1 MTFKQ
6 ATNIHISNLTS
17 RGWAVSPA
25 LKVPHA
31 TSPDGSFRLYF
42 KPQAVYAAPGRAAIG
57 QARSLHVDSRTVD
70 TEDLVSEGRA
80 LATFLAS
87 AY

>member
-1 MTFKQ
+1 MTYKQ
-6 ATNIHISNLTS
+6 ATASHIAALAAL
-17 RGWAVSPA
+17 GWATSPA

-31 TSPDGSFRLYF
+31 TSPCGSVRLFF
-42 KPQAVYAAPGRAAIG
+42 KAQAVYAASGRAALG

>member
-57 QARSLHVDSRTVD
+57 QARSLHVDPRKVPTSALIR
-70 TEDLVSEGRA
+70 EGRD
-80 LATFLAS
+80 LAAFLS
-87 AY
+87 SPY